1 MKLHLR
7 NSQKGVGKKTRE
19 KKKHT
24 WGEGQ
29 TYTMMQNL
37 NHVLFNV
44 KILCTVGSKK
54 SNVKKKHHSQH
65 LVMISS
71 R

>member
-19 KKKHT
+19 KKKHM
-24 WGEGQ
+24 GEGQ

-44 KILCTVGSKK
+44 KILCTVGS
-54 SNVKKKHHSQH
+54 
-65 LVMISS
+65 
-71 R
+71 